1 MPISVSDLSHFLGYT
16 SFPFILFLPLS
27 QNMYLTGRTPKEE
40 GLLLHDM
47 ADLVLIGWAVEE
59 VSFYGLLTE

>member
-1 MPISVSDLSHFLGYT
+1 MPISVSDHSHFLGYT

-27 QNMYLTGRTPKEE
+27 QDMYLTGRTPKEE
-40 GLLLHDM
+40 GLPLYM

-59 VSFYGLLTE
+59 VSFYELLTE